1 MVEAYEKGLD
11 KKDFYVGRRCTS
23 PGSGEPPSV
32 CGARPSHQA
41 IFIGAKN
48 LSYNIYLVPILKDI
62 SNGKYHLW
70 LVNPNSPSETEISQ
84 VLKMNGAIEIRY
96 VKDLLNYAW

>member
-32 CGARPSHQA
+32 CELN
-41 IFIGAKN
+41 K
-48 LSYNIYLVPILKDI
+48 
-62 SNGKYHLW
+62 
-70 LVNPNSPSETEISQ
+70 SPSYIYWCKKSF
-84 VLKMNGAIEIRY
+84 I
-96 VKDLLNYAW
+96 